1 VIARSRVAAAVL
13 AILLVTVAAIA
24 YRSSDPDTAY
34 ELIRAPL
41 DQVTAYES
49 GQLRV
54 TDVRVGSEIA
64 EGDDHYRTQGLFVV
78 VDVAV
83 QAVGRDAVVVAD
95 SRLRAQAGATYL
107 PAFDPIVRAEPGF
120 ETSRAFVYEVD
131 PARLDDLTLEL
142 WDEDFV
148 YRYYQRTQTP
158 LGITSA
164 NAGQWAQAGR
174 GRTVAVASAPV
185 TKALL

>member
-95 SRLRAQAGATYL
+95 SRLRAQAGTYL

-164 NAGQWAQAGR
+164 NAGQWVQAGR
-174 GRTVAVASAPV
+174 GRTVAVASAPL
-185 TKALL
+185 TKALP